1 MIYIDL
7 AVYALKER
15 IRSAVK
21 RLNLWAFLQGIK

>member
-15 IRSAVK
+15 IRSSVK
-21 RLNLWAFLQGIK
+21 RLNLWLFLRGIK

>member
-1 MIYIDL
+1 MIYVDL

-21 RLNLWAFLQGIK
+21 RLNLWLFLQGIK